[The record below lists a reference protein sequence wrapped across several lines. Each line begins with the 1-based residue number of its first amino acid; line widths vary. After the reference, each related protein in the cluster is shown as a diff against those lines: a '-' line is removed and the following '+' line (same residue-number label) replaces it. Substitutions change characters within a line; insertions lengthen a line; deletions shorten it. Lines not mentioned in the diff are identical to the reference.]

1 MAAGEWQPANGA
13 RRMAAANGARR
24 MAPGEWQPRMA
35 AAERAQE
42 DCEAYDFTVIA

>member
-1 MAAGEWQPANGA
+1 MAAGEWRPANGS
-13 RRMAAANGARR
+13 RRMAA
-24 MAPGEWQPRMA
+24 GEWQPRMA